1 MSLIFSCPA
10 CDTDLED
17 NYWDFWCQQCERPVS
32 WYEFADL
39 LDDTDE
45 RRDFLTMEEVRADGV

>member
-1 MSLIFSCPA
+1 MSLIFSCPT

-17 NYWDFWCQQCERPVS
+17 NYWDFWCATCQRSVS
-32 WYEFADL
+32 WYEFAEL

>member
-1 MSLIFSCPA
+1 MRLIFSCPG
-10 CDTDLED
+10 CNGDLGD
-17 NYWDFWCQQCERPVS
+17 NYWDFYCPRCERFVS

-45 RRDFLTMEEVRADGV
+45 RRDFLTMEEVHDGR